1 LYRSL
6 TFLLVSSST
15 RRRVLP
21 LRKREGVT
29 TEAARGSQPRPRGA
43 TGPRAVQT
51 AGGNRTRRRSK
62 ALKARLFEEGQA
74 GNRRP
79 GVGGRKVRRAREAV
93 NARTRKSTGG
103 DVTPRGG
110 HEGEGNLGGVEALQ
124 LPAGR
129 KAS

>member
-1 LYRSL
+1 
-6 TFLLVSSST
+6 
-15 RRRVLP
+15 
-21 LRKREGVT
+21 
-29 TEAARGSQPRPRGA
+29 
-43 TGPRAVQT
+43 VQT

-74 GNRRP
+74 GNRRF

-103 DVTPRGG
+103 DATPRGG
-110 HEGEGNLGGVEALQ
+110 HEGEGNLGGVTALQ